1 MPSDTKQALSA
12 SYNPGTLNQHGFPWK
27 LNYFKLL
34 SKYKMMFNFV
44 NMFLIALAFLVIC
57 VGIHIVAMA
66 LVKEQAMNHMGLVV
80 QAFLAGLKPSI
91 YYVDSSHHYTKYAV
105 KWK

>member
-1 MPSDTKQALSA
+1 
-12 SYNPGTLNQHGFPWK
+12 
-27 LNYFKLL
+27 
-34 SKYKMMFNFV
+34 MFNFV

-80 QAFLAGLKPSI
+80 QAFLAGLTFYLLCRFVPPLHKICCEMEMKS
-91 YYVDSSHHYTKYAV
+91 
-105 KWK
+105 